1 MFVRRRVV
9 QVRGG
14 LDLHGAVPRRTASDD
29 GLPLPL
35 GRARRRRPRSASR
48 SPARRLARL
57 VASSAGSTAVD
68 RHRETAAAHKRPQ
81 STAPPAR
88 SPFRAGRAR
97 RGCTA
102 QQKSTPSSSFSAFH
116 PPTMTQ
122 SRLCAAALLAA
133 SLAGARANAHAPT
146 TAPTRAAAPAPT
158 TPPPTPRPT
167 VTDRRRSDAAEIPVR
182 AAAFAA
188 AGFAALGLI
197 AAAVW
202 HESRVERVGPSSPSL
217 PRGLARKRC
226 GTPRLGWHAWTP
238 RLAQPRAPRGR
249 LLPSRSRVR
258 PTATLTVTTQVPP
271 QGRQEDLRQPTPDA
285 HQGPGF
291 TVSKTSKTSSTP
303 EHAARRGKLLPPP
316 PPPRLRLD

>member
-1 MFVRRRVV
+1 
-9 QVRGG
+9 
-14 LDLHGAVPRRTASDD
+14 
-29 GLPLPL
+29 
-35 GRARRRRPRSASR
+35 
-48 SPARRLARL
+48 
-57 VASSAGSTAVD
+57 
-68 RHRETAAAHKRPQ
+68 
-81 STAPPAR
+81 
-88 SPFRAGRAR
+88 
-97 RGCTA
+97 
-102 QQKSTPSSSFSAFH
+102 
-116 PPTMTQ
+116 MTQ
-122 SRLCAAALLAA
+122 NRLLQGILFAA

-167 VTDRRRSDAAEIPVR
+167 MTDRRGGDGDEIPVR

-249 LLPSRSRVR
+249 LLPS
-258 PTATLTVTTQVPP
+258 
-271 QGRQEDLRQPTPDA
+271 
-285 HQGPGF
+285 
-291 TVSKTSKTSSTP
+291 
-303 EHAARRGKLLPPP
+303 
-316 PPPRLRLD
+316 

>member
-1 MFVRRRVV
+1 MTPKRVL
-9 QVRGG
+9 RGI
-14 LDLHGAVPRRTASDD
+14 LFAV
-29 GLPLPL
+29 
-35 GRARRRRPRSASR
+35 
-48 SPARRLARL
+48 
-57 VASSAGSTAVD
+57 
-68 RHRETAAAHKRPQ
+68 
-81 STAPPAR
+81 
-88 SPFRAGRAR
+88 
-97 RGCTA
+97 
-102 QQKSTPSSSFSAFH
+102 
-116 PPTMTQ
+116 
-122 SRLCAAALLAA
+122 

-158 TPPPTPRPT
+158 TQPPTPRPT
-167 VTDRRRSDAAEIPVR
+167 MTDRRGGKADEIPVR

-258 PTATLTVTTQVPP
+258 PTATITVTAQVPP

-291 TVSKTSKTSSTP
+291 TVSETSETPPAP
-303 EHAARRGKLLPPP
+303 EHPTGRGKLLPAP
-316 PPPRLRLD
+316 PPPRLRLDQ